1 MKDLRSDDLKMLIN
15 FARTN
20 HDAIPRI
27 GYLYFEELPDVPGDY
42 DIKVEITDENG
53 KVYTST
59 LTMKFDF

>member
-1 MKDLRSDDLKMLIN
+1 MM
-15 FARTN
+15 
-20 HDAIPRI
+20 IPFWDRASNSLSRVI

>member
-1 MKDLRSDDLKMLIN
+1 MLIN